1 MATANYG
8 YLVLKLS
15 SPNDIIKICG
25 DHSASV
31 SALEKL
37 QALAVTHNVTASQGA
52 LDQAPSSS
60 RQCISSFAPCV
71 QPSDSE
77 DVPVKVIQIGADVVQ
92 TTRIVGNLGDK

>member
-37 QALAVTHNVTASQGA
+37 QALAVTHDVTASQGA
-52 LDQAPSSS
+52 LD
-60 RQCISSFAPCV
+60 
-71 QPSDSE
+71 
-77 DVPVKVIQIGADVVQ
+77 
-92 TTRIVGNLGDK
+92 